1 MFFRAFDDSK
11 DTKIRANF
19 SLKVQNELLRGLKQ
33 HLSAYLYLKKYHR
46 FGKKF
51 EIIYYTSKFCI
62 LVKNDKFYLLK
73 HK

>member
-11 DTKIRANF
+11 NTTIRENF
-19 SLKVQNELLRGLKQ
+19 SLIVQNELLRGFKE
-33 HLSAYLYLKKYHR
+33 HLSAYLCLKKYHR